1 MIPVNFDKF
10 RMQCERNGNREIKK
24 KKKLQNTTRD
34 APLGLLA

>member
-24 KKKLQNTTRD
+24 KKLQNTTRD